1 LAGYGQRAQ
10 TRTDHLREIVRY
22 LGWRVVGVPEW
33 KELDEFLFA
42 RAMEHDS
49 AKLLFMLACEF
60 LVSER
65 VVRPGVVPLLEHVAT
80 ARERARREGIVNLL
94 NVELAEYARGCGLG
108 RAGLSWGGQA
118 AAGVTPVISF
128 QVVNR
133 SVISRR

>member
-1 LAGYGQRAQ
+1 MASCGVIPFPRDEPAVPGQ
-10 TRTDHLREIVRY
+10 D
-22 LGWRVVGVPEW
+22 GG
-33 KELDEFLFA
+33 
-42 RAMEHDS
+42 
-49 AKLLFMLACEF
+49 
-60 LVSER
+60 
-65 VVRPGVVPLLEHVAT
+65 G
-80 ARERARREGIVNLL
+80 GIVNLL

>member
-1 LAGYGQRAQ
+1 VDQ
-10 TRTDHLREIVRY
+10 H
-22 LGWRVVGVPEW
+22 
-33 KELDEFLFA
+33 
-42 RAMEHDS
+42 
-49 AKLLFMLACEF
+49 
-60 LVSER
+60 
-65 VVRPGVVPLLEHVAT
+65 GVVLDILV
-80 ARERARREGIVNLL
+80 GIVNLL